1 MSSLLC
7 IAFADLSHTLALTQR
22 DAHYLENVLENV
34 GSLLP
39 RAGLI
44 EQN

>member
-22 DAHYLENVLENV
+22 DAHYLENV